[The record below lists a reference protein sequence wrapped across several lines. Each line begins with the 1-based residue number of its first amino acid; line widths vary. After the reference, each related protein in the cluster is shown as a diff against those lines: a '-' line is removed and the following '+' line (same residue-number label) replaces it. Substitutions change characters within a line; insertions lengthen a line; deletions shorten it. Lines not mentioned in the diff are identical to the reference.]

1 MGAIYLQNLVVDNA
15 LAQDPTGKFQ
25 RVYVDPA
32 SQITAVSSPGVP
44 ATPINDSQGS
54 PGAFTAT
61 LTATAGKTTSITG
74 FDLSV
79 AAVLALTA
87 ATVTV
92 TGLAG
97 FPSNTISFAV
107 ALLTTGT
114 TLLWRP
120 PVPLPA
126 SAVNTP
132 IVVHIPSTGVSSF
145 VNVYGQQS

>member
-1 MGAIYLQNLVVDNA
+1 MGLTYLSNLVVDNA
-15 LAQDPTGKFQ
+15 GAVDPTAKFQ
-25 RVYVDPA
+25 RVYVDPS
-32 SQITAVSSPGVP
+32 SQITAISSPSAPPSPLG
-44 ATPINDSQGS
+44 DSQGS
-54 PGAFTAT
+54 TSAFTAT
-61 LTATAGKTTSITG
+61 LTPTTGKTAAITG
-74 FDLSV
+74 FDLTI

-114 TLLWRP
+114 TVLWRP

-126 SAVNTP
+126 SAVSTN
-132 IVVHIPSTGVSSF
+132 IVVHIPATGVSCF
-145 VNVYGQQS
+145 ANVYGQQS